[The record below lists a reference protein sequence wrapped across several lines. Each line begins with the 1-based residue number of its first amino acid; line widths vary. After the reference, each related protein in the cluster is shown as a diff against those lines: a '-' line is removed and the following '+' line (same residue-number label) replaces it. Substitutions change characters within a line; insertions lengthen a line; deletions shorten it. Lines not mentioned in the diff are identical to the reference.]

1 MIRLSSSRYR
11 RSPRTR
17 ESPKQPMPVKS
28 QIPNRLFLGV
38 ALAALFWL
46 PEGDRLA
53 NVLAGA
59 ERIQDESGD
68 VGSRNRRRDRTRADA
83 CSVAAGAW
91 AHCQAG
97 RANDGVIEAT
107 LANGLLLQ
115 VLVRVGPPHDQSK
128 EHALQ
133 YPRVAPTVPD
143 AEGAHNDEPANACG
157 LQRCDQ
163 VPRALR
169 KDVCGL
175 TGGGEGDAKYHYRG
189 VLAVDGG
196 VE

>member
-83 CSVAAGAW
+83 CSVAASAW

-107 LANGLLLQ
+107 LANGLLLLSSAGFGMPILLLIYLKHGSGIRIRTRHFLFA
-115 VLVRVGPPHDQSK
+115 VLCRVSRPQ
-128 EHALQ
+128 
-133 YPRVAPTVPD
+133 
-143 AEGAHNDEPANACG
+143 
-157 LQRCDQ
+157 
-163 VPRALR
+163 
-169 KDVCGL
+169 
-175 TGGGEGDAKYHYRG
+175 
-189 VLAVDGG
+189 
-196 VE
+196 

>member
-1 MIRLSSSRYR
+1 MPRRACAAPSTPASRPSTVWSRSSTRSTTSERHQRPTSSR
-11 RSPRTR
+11 
-17 ESPKQPMPVKS
+17 Q
-28 QIPNRLFLGV
+28 V
-38 ALAALFWL
+38 ALLAALFWL

-107 LANGLLLQ
+107 LANDLL
-115 VLVRVGPPHDQSK
+115 
-128 EHALQ
+128 
-133 YPRVAPTVPD
+133 
-143 AEGAHNDEPANACG
+143 
-157 LQRCDQ
+157 
-163 VPRALR
+163 
-169 KDVCGL
+169 
-175 TGGGEGDAKYHYRG
+175 
-189 VLAVDGG
+189 
-196 VE
+196 